1 MRVIILHHIPWTLK
15 KNACFGII
23 VGCLAALSLGVWVIG
38 EAPTN
43 NAVANNSSNK
53 SKRLIIT
60 CLVHATAVAI
70 LIDELVHFIV
80 HIHDPDLVDLLHTM
94 TVLVAGLPSFYYIL
108 TALELMSSIDRAR
121 RETKEMEK
129 LWGKT
134 APLLSSADGAVF
146 KVAPNTADF
155 VTFLADGSF
164 IFMILTLNIDVVSAV
179 VADAKVHTF
188 RIINGIIFLGS
199 LSICGATNALT
210 SRFFKYCI
218 DGFLQMVKGGKKV
231 MTASTNT
238 KDNGKTVP
246 PAIRPIA
253 DSEEIDNHQIELSAR
268 DIARAEKVVGSDH
281 GESISEDE
289 ISMSESEILGESAG
303 YLGDEGDDRQ
313 HNRKTWIVI

>member
-1 MRVIILHHIPWTLK
+1 MRVIILHYIPWTLK

-121 RETKEMEK
+121 HKMKEMEK
-129 LWGKT
+129 LWEKT
-134 APLLSSADGAVF
+134 APLLLSADDAVF
-146 KVAPNTADF
+146 KVAPNTAEF
-155 VTFLADGSF
+155 VTFLADGSLGYMMF
-164 IFMILTLNIDVVSAV
+164 TLILDFVLVDLGGT
-179 VADAKVHTF
+179 KVHHTF
-188 RIINGIIFLGS
+188 QITNRIIFLGS
-199 LSICGATNALT
+199 FFIYGATSALT
-210 SRFFKYCI
+210 SRSFEYCI
-218 DGFLQMVKGGKKV
+218 EGFLQMVK
-231 MTASTNT
+231 
-238 KDNGKTVP
+238 
-246 PAIRPIA
+246 
-253 DSEEIDNHQIELSAR
+253 
-268 DIARAEKVVGSDH
+268 
-281 GESISEDE
+281 
-289 ISMSESEILGESAG
+289 
-303 YLGDEGDDRQ
+303 
-313 HNRKTWIVI
+313 